1 MNCLKR
7 STGRLF
13 ATEKDG
19 WTTKIAEYLS
29 QMRNIKEDGNHFGNG
44 IKKSEMLGEEN
55 IAWKLGK
62 VEFRK
67 SPKIRE

>member
-1 MNCLKR
+1 MKW
-7 STGRLF
+7 STGRRL

-19 WTTKIAEYLS
+19 GTTKIAEYLS
-29 QMRNIKEDGNHFGNG
+29 QTRNFREDENHYDNG